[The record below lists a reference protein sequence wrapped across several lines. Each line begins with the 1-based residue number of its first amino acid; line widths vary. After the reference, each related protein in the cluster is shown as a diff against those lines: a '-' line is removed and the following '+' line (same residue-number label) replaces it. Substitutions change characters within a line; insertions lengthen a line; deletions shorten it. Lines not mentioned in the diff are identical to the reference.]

1 MDEFLDE
8 LIWQNKEFLAI
19 HYRRIV
25 IMDRVLSRF
34 QGAQYSTTQL
44 MDRVK
49 NVLDLE
55 NYSLTSFN
63 TDLRRWRE
71 LMEEEYQDENAIVS
85 INQDYSYRMQHYRVP
100 IFRSIEE

>member
-1 MDEFLDE
+1 
-8 LIWQNKEFLAI
+8 
-19 HYRRIV
+19 
-25 IMDRVLSRF
+25 MDRVLSRF

-85 INQDYSYRMQHYRVP
+85 INQYYSYRMQHYRVP